1 MFVDSAKIYL
11 KSGNG
16 GNGCVSFH
24 RMKYQPKGGPDG
36 GDGGKGGDVIFVVDD
51 GLTTLVDFKYK
62 SKYHAQ
68 SGKDGQAGN
77 CTGKSAEN
85 LIIKVPAGT
94 LIKDYETGRV
104 LADLTMDAQRFVI
117 AKGGR
122 GGAGNQ
128 HFATPTRQIPNFA
141 KPGEAGQEKTILL
154 QLKLLAD
161 VGLVGFPN
169 AGKSTI
175 LSIVSAAKP
184 KIADYPFTTLEPNLG
199 VVRVAEGSSFV
210 LADIPGLIEGAHEGV
225 GIGVDFLKHIERT
238 RLILHVVDLA
248 GVDGRNP
255 EEDFEI
261 INNEL
266 ESYSPNLSS
275 RKQIVIGNKVDVLQD
290 HHIIEKMEK
299 KLKEKEVLFF
309 PVSAAQNKG
318 ITELMNQVS
327 EILKE
332 IPQDAFWDEI
342 EADLVFKVDE
352 EVPYTI
358 QQEEEVFVVEGQWI
372 DRLVRSTNFEDYES
386 LQYFQRA
393 IKKVGLS
400 EELEK
405 MGIEEGDTVVL
416 SGFEMEYFK

>member
-36 GDGGKGGDVIFVVDD
+36 GDGGKGGDVIFVVDE

-104 LADLTMDAQRFVI
+104 LADLTMDAQSFVI

-199 VVRVAEGSSFV
+199 VVRVAQGSSFV

-225 GIGVDFLKHIERT
+225 GLGVDFLKHIERT

-255 EEDFEI
+255 EEDFDI

-266 ESYSPNLSS
+266 ESYSPKLSS

-290 HHIIEKMEK
+290 HDIIEKMEK
-299 KLKEKEVLFF
+299 KLREKGVLFF

-342 EADLVFKVDE
+342 EEDLVFKVDE

-358 QQEEEVFVVEGQWI
+358 QKEDEVFIVEGKWI

-416 SGFEMEYFK
+416 AGFEMEYFK